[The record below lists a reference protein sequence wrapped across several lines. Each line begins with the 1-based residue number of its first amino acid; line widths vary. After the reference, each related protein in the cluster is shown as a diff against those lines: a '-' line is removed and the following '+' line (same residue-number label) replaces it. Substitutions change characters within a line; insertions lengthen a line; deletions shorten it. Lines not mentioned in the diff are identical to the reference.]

1 MEREKDGEIHI
12 CEKCGVSDA
21 NVNYRIRQSKDES
34 RYFAYEGVE
43 YYDVY
48 DSRRP
53 ETLEAG
59 WYCNCCVEGAMDAWW
74 REEQK
79 AYIFDEFG
87 NTPDD
92 EEFFWS

>member
-43 YYDVY
+43 YYDVC

-74 REEQK
+74 REEKK